1 MKTIEKIA
9 VIWTAPLFA
18 IAIIGLGIVS
28 TVLYLLKAVWIYSG
42 TAGASIMMVRE
53 VRKKFN
59 RATWQRL
66 QKTDEMMAEID
77 KRVKNN

>member
-42 TAGASIMMVRE
+42 TAGASIMMIRE

-59 RATWQRL
+59 RATWRRL

>member
-28 TVLYLLKAVWIYSG
+28 TVLYLLKSVWIYSG

-59 RATWQRL
+59 RATWRRL

-77 KRVKNN
+77 KKVKNN

>member
-59 RATWQRL
+59 RATWRRL
-66 QKTDEMMAEID
+66 QKTDAMMADID

>member
-28 TVLYLLKAVWIYSG
+28 TVLYLLKSVWIYSG

-59 RATWQRL
+59 RATWRRL

>member
-28 TVLYLLKAVWIYSG
+28 TVLYLLKAVLIYSG

-59 RATWQRL
+59 RATWRRL

>member
-9 VIWTAPLFA
+9 LFWTAPLFA

-28 TVLYLLKAVWIYSG
+28 TVLYLLKFVWIYSG

-59 RATWQRL
+59 RATWRRL

>member
-1 MKTIEKIA
+1 
-9 VIWTAPLFA
+9 
-18 IAIIGLGIVS
+18 
-28 TVLYLLKAVWIYSG
+28 LYLLKAIWIYSG

-59 RATWQRL
+59 RATWRRL

>member
-59 RATWQRL
+59 RATWRRL

>member
-28 TVLYLLKAVWIYSG
+28 TVLYLLKFFWIYSG

-59 RATWQRL
+59 RATWRRL